1 MQDKF
6 TPGPWKV
13 ERAQRQ
19 TDFDD
24 TTVCFVNYGDGQPLF
39 VSSASHT
46 HGDTEATAKLIAAA
60 PDLLKALEIEL
71 WAMENGEGESQ
82 IQGKIR
88 LTERLE
94 VIRAAIEKATL

>member
-19 TDFDD
+19 TDFDE

-39 VSSASHT
+39 VSSASNT
-46 HGDTEATAKLIAAA
+46 HGDVEATAKLIAAA
-60 PDLLKALEIEL
+60 PDLLAAARIALDFLVSSEPGYEEL
-71 WAMENGEGESQ
+71 
-82 IQGKIR
+82 K
-88 LTERLE
+88 
-94 VIRAAIEKATL
+94 AAIEKATL